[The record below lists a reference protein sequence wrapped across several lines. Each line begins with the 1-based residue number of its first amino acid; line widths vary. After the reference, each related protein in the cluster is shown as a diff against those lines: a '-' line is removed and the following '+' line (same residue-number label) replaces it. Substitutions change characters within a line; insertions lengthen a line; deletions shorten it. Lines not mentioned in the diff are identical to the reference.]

1 MEQILLI
8 DTSAQKC
15 SVGLVRDGVLLFA
28 LSHDD
33 QKNQAAVI
41 NSLIEQLC
49 AQAQVQLAHLSAI
62 AVCSGP
68 GSYTGLRIGMAAAKG
83 LAFALAKPIIS
94 HHKLELLAF
103 QSIHTKDNYWFY
115 ASLIS
120 AREGEFFIAIYDADM
135 QIVHQPIHANT
146 EAVRDLLH
154 KLPAHPMC
162 IVGDAMAQQTFGDKV
177 HLMSEI
183 DFEHWASWAAHSM
196 AKQDFADLATAVP
209 FYMKEVFI
217 YAPRERG
224 EHN

>member
-15 SVGLVRDGVLLFA
+15 SVGLVQDGALVHA
-28 LSHDD
+28 LSHNE
-33 QKNQAAVI
+33 QQSQAAVI
-41 NSLIEQLC
+41 NTLIEQLC
-49 AQAQVQLAHLSAI
+49 AQAQLQLAELSAI

-103 QSIHTKDNYWFY
+103 QNINTNDNYWFY

-135 QIVHQPIHANT
+135 QIVHQPVHANT
-146 EAVRDLLH
+146 DAVLDLLQ
-154 KLPAHPMC
+154 KLPANPMC
-162 IVGDAMAQQTFGDKV
+162 IIGDAMAQKTFGDKV
-177 HLMSEI
+177 HLASEI
-183 DFEHWASWAAHSM
+183 DLGYWAAWAANSL
-196 AKQDFADLATAVP
+196 ANQDFADLATAVP

-224 EHN
+224 ENN